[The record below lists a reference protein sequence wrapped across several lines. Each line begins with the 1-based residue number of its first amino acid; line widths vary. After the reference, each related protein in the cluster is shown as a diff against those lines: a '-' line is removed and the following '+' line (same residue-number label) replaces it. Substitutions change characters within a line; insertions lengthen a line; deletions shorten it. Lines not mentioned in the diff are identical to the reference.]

1 MSEVPCIQPQR
12 VSDQLSKLQTG
23 HLMTCKVAVHMQ
35 VGGMAMCIV
44 ETAIIGLFMAAST
57 GLVFCVAYS

>member
-1 MSEVPCIQPQR
+1 
-12 VSDQLSKLQTG
+12 
-23 HLMTCKVAVHMQ
+23 MTCKVAVHMQ